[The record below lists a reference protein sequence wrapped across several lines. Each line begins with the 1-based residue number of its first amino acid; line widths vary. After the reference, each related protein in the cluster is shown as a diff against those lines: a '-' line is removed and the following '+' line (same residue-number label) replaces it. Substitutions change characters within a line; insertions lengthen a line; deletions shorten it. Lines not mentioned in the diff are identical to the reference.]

1 MRSIKYILSL
11 FVVAAVL
18 WLAILPV
25 AASPRD
31 EAREAPQAQTN
42 LLTNGDFDAN
52 FSGVPSGWASWSLPA
67 SGSDVACTRRTPT
80 YQRATEGR
88 RVQAGSG
95 SIQLLGAPQ
104 SAGDTGGTFYA
115 GLQQTVNVTAGKK
128 YKFTIWG
135 SAWFSNGDNP
145 AVSEGTGSTNLQIG
159 IGQGATYSADPNI
172 TRSGLVNA
180 KDTFQQLNVEVTAS
194 GTQLTVFTYAN
205 PDSCAKHTEVFFDSA
220 SLTEVG
226 VAPTAAPGAP
236 PPTAGPTSPPARA
249 LVGKL
254 PIPTPN
260 AEGKVIFT
268 MPADV
273 TIIDI
278 CFSLDRGNDPKCIDD
293 IMKMNGLTNAK
304 FISIGQ
310 KLIIAT
316 VAPGAQA
323 QPTAAPATPQP
334 TAAQPQPTAA
344 GGGAQPTAAP
354 QATAVGTKVA
364 GAGAICVTLYNDAN
378 GNGVLDAGEGL
389 VKGGS
394 FSLLD
399 TSNSAPV
406 ASYTTDG
413 VSEPKCFD
421 NLKGGNYRV
430 SSVVAAGYRATT
442 RDVWDLTLA
451 SGSTANL
458 EFGAQSSGGTTG
470 TNTTTTEGGN
480 SALTRALLAG
490 AGVVLL
496 LVAAGVAGFLVLTRR
511 R

>member
-1 MRSIKYILSL
+1 MRSIKYLLSL
-11 FVVAAVL
+11 LAVVAVL

-25 AASPRD
+25 TASPRD
-31 EAREAPQAQTN
+31 EVREAPQAQSN
-42 LLTNGDFDAN
+42 LLSNGDFDAN
-52 FSGVPSGWASWSLPA
+52 FSGVPSGWASWSLPP
-67 SGSDVACTRRTPT
+67 SGGDAPCTRRTPT

-88 RVQAGSG
+88 RVQGGSG

-104 SAGDTGGTFYA
+104 SSGDTGGTFFA

-128 YKFTIWG
+128 YKFTVWAT
-135 SAWFSNGDNP
+135 SWFSTGDNP
-145 AVSEGTGSTNLQIG
+145 AVSEGTGSTNIQVG

-180 KDTFQQLNVEVTAS
+180 KDNFQQLNVEVTAS

-226 VAPTAAPGAP
+226 AAPTAAPNVT
-236 PPTAGPTSPPARA
+236 PPTAGPTSPPARS

-293 IMKMNGLTNAK
+293 IMKMNGLTSAK

-316 VAPGAQA
+316 VAPGSQA
-323 QPTAAPATPQP
+323 QPTAAPTTAPQP
-334 TAAQPQPTAA
+334 TAAQPTAA

-354 QATAVGTKVA
+354 QATAVGTKIP

-394 FSLLD
+394 FNLLD
-399 TSNSAPV
+399 TSNSASV

-430 SSVVAAGYRATT
+430 SSVVPAGYRATT
-442 RDVWDLTLA
+442 RVDWDLTLA

-458 EFGAQSSGGTTG
+458 EFGTQSSGGTTG
-470 TNTTTTEGGN
+470 TNTTTTNGSN
-480 SALTRALLAG
+480 STLTRALLAG

>member
-1 MRSIKYILSL
+1 
-11 FVVAAVL
+11 
-18 WLAILPV
+18 
-25 AASPRD
+25 
-31 EAREAPQAQTN
+31 
-42 LLTNGDFDAN
+42 
-52 FSGVPSGWASWSLPA
+52 
-67 SGSDVACTRRTPT
+67 PT

-104 SAGDTGGTFYA
+104 SSGDTGGTFYA

-226 VAPTAAPGAP
+226 AAPTSAPNVP
-236 PPTAGPTSPPARA
+236 PPTAGPTSPPARS

-278 CFSLDRGNDPKCIDD
+278 CYSLDRGNDPKCIDD

-316 VAPGAQA
+316 VAPGSQA

-334 TAAQPQPTAA
+334 TAAQPTAA
-344 GGGAQPTAAP
+344 GGAQPTAAP
-354 QATAVGTKVA
+354 QATTAGTKVA

-399 TSNSAPV
+399 TGNSAPV

-458 EFGAQSSGGTTG
+458 EFGAQSSGGTTS
-470 TNTTTTEGGN
+470 TTTTDAGGSN

>member
-1 MRSIKYILSL
+1 MRSIKSILSL
-11 FVVAAVL
+11 LAVAAVL

-31 EAREAPQAQTN
+31 EVREAPQAQSN
-42 LLTNGDFDAN
+42 LLTNGSFDADIN
-52 FSGVPSGWASWSLPA
+52 GWATWSLPP
-67 SGSDVACTRRTPT
+67 SGGDAPCTRRTPT

-104 SAGDTGGTFYA
+104 SSGDTGGTFFA
-115 GLQQTVNVTAGKK
+115 GIQQTVNVTAGKK
-128 YKFTIWG
+128 YKFTVWAT
-135 SAWFSNGDNP
+135 SWFSTGDNP
-145 AVSEGTGSTNLQIG
+145 AVSEGTGSTNIQVG
-159 IGQGATYSADPNI
+159 IGQGATYSADPNV

-226 VAPTAAPGAP
+226 AAPTAAPNVT
-236 PPTAGPTSPPARA
+236 PPTAGPTSPPPRA

-316 VAPGAQA
+316 VAAGSQA
-323 QPTAAPATPQP
+323 QPTAAPTAT
-334 TAAQPQPTAA
+334 QPQPTAA
-344 GGGAQPTAAP
+344 GGAQPTAAP
-354 QATAVGTKVA
+354 QATTVGTKVP

-430 SSVVAAGYRATT
+430 SSVVPAGYRATT

-458 EFGAQSSGGTTG
+458 EFGAQSSGGTTS
-470 TNTTTTEGGN
+470 TTTNDTGGGN

>member
-1 MRSIKYILSL
+1 
-11 FVVAAVL
+11 
-18 WLAILPV
+18 
-25 AASPRD
+25 
-31 EAREAPQAQTN
+31 
-42 LLTNGDFDAN
+42 
-52 FSGVPSGWASWSLPA
+52 
-67 SGSDVACTRRTPT
+67 
-80 YQRATEGR
+80 
-88 RVQAGSG
+88 
-95 SIQLLGAPQ
+95 
-104 SAGDTGGTFYA
+104 
-115 GLQQTVNVTAGKK
+115 
-128 YKFTIWG
+128 
-135 SAWFSNGDNP
+135 
-145 AVSEGTGSTNLQIG
+145 
-159 IGQGATYSADPNI
+159 
-172 TRSGLVNA
+172 
-180 KDTFQQLNVEVTAS
+180 
-194 GTQLTVFTYAN
+194 
-205 PDSCAKHTEVFFDSA
+205 
-220 SLTEVG
+220 
-226 VAPTAAPGAP
+226 
-236 PPTAGPTSPPARA
+236 
-249 LVGKL
+249 
-254 PIPTPN
+254 
-260 AEGKVIFT
+260 
-268 MPADV
+268 
-273 TIIDI
+273 
-278 CFSLDRGNDPKCIDD
+278 
-293 IMKMNGLTNAK
+293 
-304 FISIGQ
+304 
-310 KLIIAT
+310 LIIAT